1 LLKVVTLMTTRP
13 SNPATA
19 NDSSSDRD
27 VTHSARRW
35 WALVA
40 IAASVL
46 VVGLDLTVLN
56 LALPSMS
63 VDLHASTGDLQWIV
77 DAYSLVLAALIL
89 PAGLLGDRYGRKR
102 LLVIALVLFGAASLA
117 CAYSAS
123 VGELIAARA
132 VLGIGAA
139 AIFPLALSVL
149 PVLFDGPDRQR
160 AVAAIGGASM
170 LSFPIGPIVGG
181 YLLDHFWWGSVF
193 LINVPVVVIALIA
206 VTVLLPESRS
216 AARPSID
223 VAGLLVSSA
232 GLVALTYGF
241 IKAGQ
246 DGWGDVTAVAL
257 IAAGVVALALLPL
270 VERRVARRGGHP
282 LADLRLFRSADF
294 RWGTILATLMSF
306 AMFGM
311 FFALPQYF
319 QDVRGANAL
328 GSGIRL
334 LPLVGG
340 MLVGMVGGTRLT
352 SPRRPRDSELAARP
366 AAGPRTIVTAGYLL
380 MAVAMG
386 LGAFTTLGSSTG
398 YTVAW
403 VAVAGLGLG
412 LVMPAAMGIALGA
425 LSAERSG
432 AGSALLTAMRQVGS
446 TIGVAVL
453 GTVISTSY
461 GSRVASAAAALPGQA
476 AAAVRSSVGS
486 GVAVAGQLGSSS
498 LLDTV
503 RSAFVH
509 GMDLMLWTCGG
520 IAVGCALLAVIFLR
534 ARRENGDAADTAS
547 SEAGSLSVM

>member
-1 LLKVVTLMTTRP
+1 MATRP
-13 SNPATA
+13 ASNPAPA
-19 NDSSSDRD
+19 VDSGSGAAHD

-35 WALVA
+35 LALVA

-56 LALPSMS
+56 LALPSMAVS
-63 VDLHASTGDLQWIV
+63 LHASTGDLQWIV

-102 LLVIALVLFGAASLA
+102 VLLIALVLFGASSLA
-117 CAYSAS
+117 CAYAS
-123 VGELIAARA
+123 STGELIAARA

-149 PVLFDGPDRQR
+149 PVLFAPEERQR
-160 AVAAIGGASM
+160 AVAAIAGASM

-181 YLLDHFWWGSVF
+181 YLLSHFWWGSVF
-193 LINVPVVVIALIA
+193 LINVPIVVIALTA
-206 VTVLLPESRS
+206 VVMLLPESRS
-216 AARPSID
+216 GRRPSID
-223 VAGLLVSSA
+223 LSGLVVSTA

-246 DGWGDVTAVAL
+246 DGWSDTTAVAL
-257 IAAGVVALALLPL
+257 IAAGVAVLALLPV
-270 VERRVARRGGHP
+270 VERRVADRGGQP
-282 LADLRLFRSADF
+282 LADLQLFRSAGF
-294 RWGTILATLMSF
+294 RWGTILATLVSF

-319 QDVRGANAL
+319 QDVRGADPL
-328 GSGIRL
+328 GSGLRL
-334 LPLVGG
+334 LPMVGG
-340 MLVGMVGGTRLT
+340 MLVGMVSGTRLKA
-352 SPRRPRDSELAARP
+352 PRIA
-366 AAGPRTIVTAGYLL
+366 VTAGYLL
-380 MAVAMG
+380 MAGAMA
-386 LGAFTTLGSSTG
+386 LGALTTLTSSTG
-398 YTVAW
+398 YTIAW
-403 VAVAGLGLG
+403 VALAGLGLG
-412 LVMPAAMGIALGA
+412 LIMPAAMGIALGA

-453 GTVISTSY
+453 GTVISNSY
-461 GSRVASAAAALPGQA
+461 SRGVASAAAGLAAQS

-486 GVAVAGQLGSSS
+486 GVAVAGKLGSAS

-503 RSAFVH
+503 RTAFVH

-520 IAVGCALLAVIFLR
+520 IAVGCALLAVVFLR
-534 ARRENGDAADTAS
+534 VRQGDTAAS
-547 SEAGSLSVM
+547 DTAGSEAGSPSVM